1 MIFLH
6 HQVKW
11 SYVCLNKNE
20 NNHTVL
26 QVYQNRPQ
34 YFLKEKKKK
43 KSWYNIFQGFFSA
56 KICTCIKSFCFII
69 KQVTM
74 TCKLKTG
81 NFNV

>member
-1 MIFLH
+1 M
-6 HQVKW
+6 
-11 SYVCLNKNE
+11 YVSTKIKIIIQFYKCTKKK
-20 NNHTVL
+20 
-26 QVYQNRPQ
+26 PQ

-56 KICTCIKSFCFII
+56 KICTCIKSLCFII

-81 NFNV
+81 NLMYKLQICRFSGF